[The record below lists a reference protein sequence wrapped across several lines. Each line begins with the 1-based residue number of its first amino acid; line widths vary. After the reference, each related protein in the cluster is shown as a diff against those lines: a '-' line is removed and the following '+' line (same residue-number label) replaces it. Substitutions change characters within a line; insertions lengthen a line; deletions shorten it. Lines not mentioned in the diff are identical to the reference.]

1 MKIQSLVALLG
12 SCVFAAPAFAIGC
25 YLPAGAQP
33 GANLSVV
40 APEMA
45 VATSAD
51 PYCQSVDQVLAR
63 LRAPVP
69 ASGAYKPLTK
79 DDNTPWRFDM
89 SQNGRRMTADEFDA
103 WMKAKGVRVAKG
115 AGAAATPAPAPAPV
129 VPPSS
134 TAPESTP

>member
-25 YLPAGAQP
+25 YQPAGAQP
-33 GANLSVV
+33 GANISVV

-69 ASGAYKPLTK
+69 AAGAYKPLTK

-89 SQNGRRMTADEFDA
+89 SQNGRRMTAEEFDA
-103 WMKAKGVRVAKG
+103 WMKAKGIRVAKG
-115 AGAAATPAPAPAPV
+115 KPAAEPTPEAPPATGTPPV
-129 VPPSS
+129 Q
-134 TAPESTP
+134 TGK